1 MARILIKGER
11 VFDGKDLV
19 CKDIFTNNGA
29 IIKIEPILTV
39 LNGQILYKD

>member
-1 MARILIKGER
+1 MARILIKGGR

-19 CKDIFTNNGA
+19 CKDIFTNNGV

-39 LNGQILYKD
+39 LNEQMLYKD